1 MKLCTWISIKNIFTL
16 LYYLPLGNA
25 NVICVTSLFNLKAHI
40 TEDVRGFIQKPAIHY
55 KIHSND
61 ETITMD
67 TEGIIHRRDGTKE
80 IVDKENRIEENLI
93 NTYHE
98 KVENFINSRKKKIS
112 L

>member
-1 MKLCTWISIKNIFTL
+1 MARKIINLIKKILTL
-16 LYYLPLGNA
+16 LYYLP
-25 NVICVTSLFNLKAHI
+25 
-40 TEDVRGFIQKPAIHY
+40 GFIQKPAIHY

-80 IVDKENRIEENLI
+80 IVDEENRIEENLI

-98 KVENFINSRKKKIS
+98 KVKDFINSRKKKIS